1 MHVFVL
7 KFKIT
12 EYVHVNEISIGV
24 ILLRLTRYRYEN
36 IQQYF
41 SNSMAEIEKRFLA
54 GLLLLLAIIKATLQL

>member
-12 EYVHVNEISIGV
+12 EYVHVYEISIGV
-24 ILLRLTRYRYEN
+24 ILLRLTSYPYEN

-41 SNSMAEIEKRFLA
+41 SNSMAEIETRLLA
-54 GLLLLLAIIKATLQL
+54 GFLLLLAIIKATLQL